1 LKTASSTQDSL
12 KQEMIKLNHI
22 IQDME
27 KDFNRDLEE
36 KCLQIV
42 DLEDQLTALSKEKN
56 NQLEEL

>member
-1 LKTASSTQDSL
+1 
-12 KQEMIKLNHI
+12 
-22 IQDME
+22 ME

>member
-1 LKTASSTQDSL
+1 
-12 KQEMIKLNHI
+12 MIKLNHI

-42 DLEDQLTALSKEKN
+42 ELEDQLSAAQQDKN
-56 NQLEEL
+56 SQVEEL

>member
-1 LKTASSTQDSL
+1 
-12 KQEMIKLNHI
+12 MIKLNHI